1 MEPMDPEAQEVVLL
15 ATHRPGLLRLRLAAQ
30 EQEALLLA
38 THRPGLLRLRLAAQ
52 AALLLLLILATRR
65 PDSWRLR
72 LAAVLFPVS
81 EQPC

>member
-1 MEPMDPEAQEVVLL
+1 MGPMDPEAQGVVLL
-15 ATHRPGLLRLRLAAQ
+15 ATRQPGLLRLRLAAQ
-30 EQEALLLA
+30 EQGALLLA
-38 THRPGLLRLRLAAQ
+38 THRPDLLRLRLAAQ

-81 EQPC
+81 EKPC

>member
-1 MEPMDPEAQEVVLL
+1 
-15 ATHRPGLLRLRLAAQ
+15 LRLRLAAQ

-52 AALLLLLILATRR
+52 AALLLLLILATHR

-81 EQPC
+81 EQPR